1 MLTPLTE
8 SNKSKTNSFH
18 HFSKFYLFIYLIFL
32 DFILCNNEINMPWK
46 RSEQKKVD
54 ERGRD
59 MQMVE
64 ERWKMK
70 YEITTGLFS
79 HRECH
84 ILGL

>member
-1 MLTPLTE
+1 
-8 SNKSKTNSFH
+8 
-18 HFSKFYLFIYLIFL
+18 
-32 DFILCNNEINMPWK
+32 MPWK

-70 YEITTGLFS
+70 YEITIGLFS